1 MHPGAIMK
9 RTSPTSLNLTK
20 LAFVL
25 GMGLT
30 ITTVNAALTDIATSP
45 MANTGSAIVK
55 PNLMYLLDTSG
66 SMDWDYMPDSVS
78 NDPAC
83 KTTGSSLTSCNFA
96 DPPYNAPQFN
106 GVAYN
111 PAITYMPAVYYDG
124 TSYPSYTTWTAVPND
139 AYGIQFSG
147 TIDLTSAYPD
157 NVWCNTNSPTTADRT
172 APFASGKCARPIQG
186 GVWTYPNGTFSRQ
199 FSAAGTLNAYY
210 YTINSLLWCSSANAS
225 GFGTGTCQAK
235 KTATFQYPKYGT
247 GSDGFTRTD
256 IVPTT
261 ATYPRAASRSDCS
274 GAVGPTGCTYAQEMT
289 NFANWYAYDRTR
301 MQMMKTA
308 AGLAF
313 KSVTNSFRV
322 GLITISPGSP
332 VSSNSFLPISDFTAG
347 AGNQK
352 QAFYAKFYAQTAAN
366 NTPLREA
373 LSRVGRYYAHVTT
386 GINNGITDD
395 PVQYSCQQNFTIM
408 STDGFWNSN
417 AGQDLNGN
425 PVGNQDNNPVTAP
438 RPLLDG
444 SAQTTTVTSNNT
456 LTQQICTGSASA
468 FGATPCGCAANFSRV
483 KQQTSASLNTVVSR
497 DGVVLSTTPSTATT
511 YQDITACNAVVTTAI
526 TPTTKVDQQVVIGS
540 ANTTFAAVNGV
551 TAGDNTIGLCAANF
565 GQIMS
570 RTTSATSTVVT
581 TGGVAAAPVLGATYA
596 FAPVGS
602 CVPLVVTA
610 DTPVTVNEEQIVVG
624 NATSTFSLIGGVAAG
639 ANAAGSCA
647 AGTERIKHRQTT
659 YTSTVVTTGGAAG
672 APTISGVA
680 YTLTNVGSCVAPKV
694 IVTRT
699 PTTIVE
705 QQVLNGAAMSTFAAV
720 NGVAAGDNQ
729 AGVCTAGQMR
739 IKQRTTTYNT
749 DVTTTDG
756 VVTGTSIN
764 GTAYAFADPG
774 FCSQTTTVTPVTET
788 AQRVDPRA
796 NPGTS
801 DFLAAAN
808 GSNPQTS
815 YTCNGFGNT
824 VLLQRVLG
832 YNKTVVTTNGVAGAP
847 TYSGVISGPTFTTV
861 TSCSSSSKT
870 AAATSVVNGAPTV
883 TTAPAP
889 TAAATTTTNG
899 ASSVLSST
907 GGPTP
912 VPAATTSVNGST
924 TSTNSGMPIPAASTS
939 TTGATT
945 ATSTGAAIT
954 SANFTIAP
962 ITSSTTAGPT
972 STLTT
977 STTVGTAGYPDTL
990 ADVAQYYY
998 MTDLRGPGS
1007 LGAPVSGVQ
1016 FDVGTVNN
1024 VPGQPGTDPQNDSAT
1039 WQHMTTF
1046 TLGLGVDGTLHYA
1059 PDYRT
1064 NPTGDFLAI
1073 INGTMNWPQPV
1084 ADTLT
1089 AVDDLWHAAV
1099 NGRGL
1104 YFSARDPAQL
1114 SIGLSNALA
1123 GITSVTG
1130 SAAAAATSNLEPVAG
1145 DNFAYVASYDTVR
1158 WNGDVQARTIDLNT
1172 GALTTTSLW
1181 SAQTQLDAQ
1190 TYATTPGG
1198 TNRVIMRLNP
1208 SSTNRLQNF
1217 TWANLSATEQAYF
1230 STPWISTGANALSQW
1245 ASLSGAQQTL
1255 AAGSNLVSFVRGDPT
1270 YESQATNPTANWIYR
1285 DRQHVLGDVVDGAPV
1300 YVRGVS
1306 SNYTDA
1312 LYASP
1317 AGASFKDCI
1326 NTGGALCGGIFNGP
1340 RSAVVYIAAND
1351 GMLHAIDGS
1360 TGNERWAYVPSILLP
1375 NLYRLADKNYGN
1387 VHQFYVDGSPT
1398 VGDIYDPV
1406 AAKWKTILV
1415 GGLGAGGRGFYAL
1428 DVTDPANPVGL
1439 WEFNVRAAASCPN
1452 AVTLGVSTDD
1462 CDLGLSYGNPIITK
1476 LGNGTWVV
1484 VVTSGYNN
1492 VSPGSG
1498 QGYVYVLN
1506 PISGVILK
1514 KIQAANATQFLS
1526 PGSTTTP
1533 LGLSRINNWVNDTTV
1548 DNTTLQVYGGDL
1560 QGYMWRFNLDT
1571 GTAYA
1576 IARYTDPS
1584 GVGQPVTV
1592 KPELGDD
1599 NGVAVIYVGTGRYLG
1614 TSDLASTQVQTVYA
1628 IKDATNG
1635 VAPAMPINARGA
1647 TVVAQTITDTT
1658 TGTGAGTRTVTSNAV
1673 DFTTRNGWRVDLP
1686 DSGERV
1692 NIDPKL
1698 QLGTL
1703 IVGSNIPA
1711 SNACTS
1717 GGTSYLNYFDYKTG
1731 GYIQSSGNTIV
1742 GVLVGNSLV
1751 VGISVVRLPN
1761 DKTVAIVTT
1770 SDNKYPNLA
1779 PPFTTPNVTGRRS
1792 TWRELPQ

>member
-1 MHPGAIMK
+1 MK

-25 GMGLT
+25 GMGLAM
-30 ITTVNAALTDIATSP
+30 TTVNAALTDIATSP

-55 PNLMYLLDTSG
+55 PNLMWLLDTSG
-66 SMDWDYMPDSVS
+66 SMNWDYMPDSVS
-78 NDPAC
+78 NDNAC
-83 KTTGSSLTSCNFA
+83 KTTGSSLTPCNFA
-96 DPPYNAPQFN
+96 DPPYNANQYN
-106 GVAYN
+106 GVAYS
-111 PAITYMPAVYYDG
+111 PAITYVPAVYYDG

-139 AYGIQFSG
+139 AWGIQFSG
-147 TIDLTSAYPD
+147 TINLTSAYPD
-157 NVWCNTNSPTTADRT
+157 TVWCNTGSPTTADRT

-186 GVWTYPNGTFSRQ
+186 GVWTYPTSTFSRN
-199 FSAAGTLNAYY
+199 FSAAGTLNPYY
-210 YTINSLLWCSSANAS
+210 YTISSLLWCSSANAG
-225 GFGTGTCQAK
+225 GFGTGTCQTK
-235 KTATFQYPKYGT
+235 KTATFQYPQYGT
-247 GSDGFTRTD
+247 GSNGFTRTD
-256 IVPTT
+256 VVPTT
-261 ATYPRAASRSDCS
+261 ATYPRAASRSDCT

-289 NFANWYAYDRTR
+289 NFANWYAYYRTR
-301 MQMMKTA
+301 LQMIKTA

-313 KSVTNSFRV
+313 KQVGNNFRV
-322 GLITISPGSP
+322 GLITINPGSP
-332 VSSNSFLPISDFTAG
+332 VSSNYFLPISDFTAG

-352 QAFYAKFYAQTAAN
+352 QAWYAKFYAQPAAN
-366 NTPLREA
+366 STPLREA

-395 PVQYSCQQNFTIM
+395 PMQYSCQQNFTLL
-408 STDGFWNSN
+408 STDGFWNGT

-425 PVGNQDNNPVTAP
+425 PVGNQDSNPTTAP

-444 SAQTTTVTSNNT
+444 SFQLTTVTSNNT
-456 LTQQICTGSASA
+456 LTQAICTGSATV
-468 FGATPCGCAANFSRV
+468 FGATPCGCAANFKRV
-483 KQQTSASLNTVVSR
+483 KQQTSASISTVVSR

-526 TPTTKVDQQVVIGS
+526 TPTTMVDEQAVIGN

-551 TAGDNTIGLCAANF
+551 SAGDNQAGNCAANF
-565 GQIMS
+565 GNIKH
-570 RTTSATSTVVT
+570 RVTSATSTVVT
-581 TGGVAAAPVLGATYA
+581 TGGVAAAPVLNATYA
-596 FAPVGS
+596 FTDVGS

-610 DTPVTVNEEQIVVG
+610 VTPVTLDEEQVVFG
-624 NATSTFSLIGGVAAG
+624 GVTTTFSFVNGVSAG

-647 AGTERIKHRQTT
+647 AGQENRKHRKTT
-659 YTSTVVTTGGAAG
+659 YNSTVVTTGGVAGGAA
-672 APTISGVA
+672 ISGVA
-680 YTLTNVGSCVAPKV
+680 YTLTNVGICVAPNV

-705 QQVLNGAAMSTFAAV
+705 QQVLNGNALSTFAAV
-720 NGVAAGDNQ
+720 NGVAASDNQ
-729 AGVCTAGQMR
+729 AGICIAGQMR
-739 IKQRTTTYNT
+739 VKQRTTTYNT

-756 VVTGTSIN
+756 VVTSTTTNS
-764 GTAYAFADPG
+764 TAYAFTDPG

-788 AQRVDPRA
+788 AQNVCTNNSSTTFA
-796 NPGTS
+796 
-801 DFLAAAN
+801 AAAN

-815 YTCNGFGNT
+815 CPCAAFSGKSA
-824 VLLQRVLG
+824 VESRVLS
-832 YNKTVVTTNGVAGAP
+832 YNKTVVTTNGVAAAP
-847 TYSGVISGPTFTTV
+847 TYSANTSGPTWGTPTA
-861 TSCSSSSKT
+861 CSGSAKT
-870 AAATSVVNGAPTV
+870 ASAPSFANGSPTV
-883 TTAPAP
+883 TVTGAP
-889 TAAATTTTNG
+889 TAAATTNTNG
-899 ASSVLSST
+899 ASSQLSNT

-912 VPAATTSVNGST
+912 VAAATTSVNGST
-924 TSTNSGMPIPAASTS
+924 TSTPSGMPTPAASTS
-939 TTGATT
+939 TTGTT
-945 ATSTGAAIT
+945 TSTSTGATIT
-954 SANFTIAP
+954 SANFTITPVTA
-962 ITSSTTAGPT
+962 TTAGPT
-972 STLTT
+972 STVTTT
-977 STTVGTAGYPDTL
+977 STSGALGYPDTL

-998 MTDLRGPGS
+998 MTDLRAPGS

-1016 FDVGTVNN
+1016 FNVGTVNN

-1059 PDYRT
+1059 SDYRT

-1084 ADTLT
+1084 GDTLT

-1114 SIGLSNALA
+1114 AIGLSNALA

-1130 SAAAAATSNLEPVAG
+1130 SAAAAATSNLEPVSG

-1172 GALTTTSLW
+1172 GALSTTSIW

-1198 TNRVIMRLNP
+1198 TNRVILSFNAG
-1208 SSTNRLQNF
+1208 SSNHLQNF
-1217 TWANLSATEQAYF
+1217 TWANLTATQQAYF

-1245 ASLSGAQQTL
+1245 ASLSSGQQTL
-1255 AAGSNLVSFVRGDPT
+1255 AAGSNLVSFLRGDPT
-1270 YESQATNPTANWIYR
+1270 YESQATNPIANWIYR

-1306 SNYTDA
+1306 SNYADA
-1312 LYASP
+1312 GYASP

-1326 NTGGALCGGIFNGP
+1326 NTGGAGCTGIFNGP
-1340 RSAVVYIAAND
+1340 RSAAIYVAAND
-1351 GMLHAIDGS
+1351 GMLHAFDGN
-1360 TGNERWAYVPSILLP
+1360 TGNELWAYVPSIGLP
-1375 NLYRLADKNYGN
+1375 NLYRLADTNYGN
-1387 VHQFYVDGSPT
+1387 IHQFYVDGSPT

-1415 GGLGAGGRGFYAL
+1415 GGLDAGGRGFYAL

-1439 WEFNVRAAASCPN
+1439 WEFNVRATASCP
-1452 AVTLGVSTDD
+1452 ATTTLGVDTTD

-1533 LGLSRINNWVNDTTV
+1533 LGLSRINNWVDDTTV

-1576 IARYTDPS
+1576 IARYTDPL
-1584 GVGQPVTV
+1584 GVAQPVTV
-1592 KPELGDD
+1592 KPELGQV
-1599 NGVAVIYVGTGRYLG
+1599 NNVSVVYVGTGRYLG

-1635 VAPAMPINARGA
+1635 VVPALPINARGA

-1673 DFTTRNGWRVDLP
+1673 DFTTKNGWRADLP

-1717 GGTSYLNYFDYKTG
+1717 GGTSYLNYFDYASG
-1731 GYIQSSGNTIV
+1731 GYIQSSGNTMV

-1770 SDNKYPNLA
+1770 SDNKYPNLT
-1779 PPFTTPNVTGRRS
+1779 PPFNTPNMTGRRS
-1792 TWRELPQ
+1792 TWRELQQ